1 MGKII
6 TFEGID
12 CAGKGTQIVL
22 TEKHLQHLHLA
33 YYLSR
38 EPGGT
43 PYGTVL
49 RALIKYPKLTVGAI
63 YRSFAHHSD
72 FPEISDMIDDNENI
86 EHRTDLTELYMFLAA
101 RAEYVDKVIKPALD
115 AGQILISD
123 RFYDSTRA
131 YQGGGRL
138 KGDQQIIDMIDASN
152 RLIMSSLGP
161 VQELTL
167 FLDIPIQEMIIRM
180 KKESDEKNAYF
191 ERHPDKVRFYTD
203 IRNEYL
209 QIAEEEPAR
218 FKIINADQKPEKVWA
233 ECQAQID
240 RFLAA

>member
-1 MGKII
+1 MAKII

-12 CAGKGTQIVL
+12 CAGKGTQIIL
-22 TEKHLQHLHLA
+22 TEKHLQRLHLA
-33 YYLSR
+33 YQVSR

-49 RALIKYPKLTVGAI
+49 RALLKHPNLTIGAI

-72 FPEISDMIDDNENI
+72 FTEIAEMVDDSENI
-86 EHRTDLTELYMFLAA
+86 EHRTHLTELYMFLAA
-101 RAEYVDKVIKPALD
+101 RAEYVDKIIRPALD
-115 AGQILISD
+115 AGKILISD

-131 YQGGGRL
+131 YQGGGRF
-138 KGDQQIIDMIDASN
+138 KGDQEIIEMIDAST
-152 RLIMSSLGP
+152 RLIMRSLGP

-167 FLDIPIQEMIIRM
+167 FLDIPIMEMLSRM
-180 KKESDEKNAYF
+180 NKESDEKNAYF
-191 ERHPDKVRFYTD
+191 ERHPDKARFYTA

-209 QIAEEEPAR
+209 QIAEEEPHR

-233 ECQAQID
+233 DCQAQID
-240 RFLAA
+240 RFLAT